1 LIQGAFRHLTQNTSS
16 KVTDM
21 SDFKVPLIIRGEV
34 IEDYEVQ
41 HHDRSLGRSFLT
53 PNVAKY
59 ADRMVAKSAAALNDL
74 YTVSFDEI
82 CDYLGELGR
91 RLDLDRNPY
100 WREAFEVSCHASNL
114 SRPVLEAVYRN
125 SPAGFDPVLVREVAE
140 VRIGISFLEGWV
152 RTRLADGRA
161 IDVRAMGSRS
171 AHVIAGNVPSV
182 AVSTMIRCALTRN
195 DAIVK
200 VPSNDPLTM
209 GAIAR
214 TMIDM
219 APHHPITRHLT
230 VGYWKGGDEAIESRI
245 YQPRHIE
252 KLVAWGG
259 QASIRHIAKYIQP
272 GIDLI
277 TMDPKFST
285 TMIGREGLADDATM
299 RVVARRAAADLGGW
313 DQEACVNARV
323 MFLESGTDA
332 RGLELANRFGR
343 YLFEAV
349 QQLPKTI
356 SAGSPRFNP
365 ELKQEVQALLQDDRF
380 YKVFTD
386 PERLE
391 KTGAVIVSQ
400 LSEQVDFPA
409 LLYGRVGNLVP
420 VDDIE
425 EALQALNSSTQTV
438 GIYPD
443 DLRLRLRDRAAIMGG
458 QRLMPLGYAIRG
470 TMASPHDGIEVERR
484 LCRWVVD
491 LQADPGVHP
500 GPWMHPDEVASPQSG
515 RQTGAGARPLSTSV
529 RSAH

>member
-1 LIQGAFRHLTQNTSS
+1 
-16 KVTDM
+16 M

-34 IEDYEVQ
+34 IEDYEVE

-74 YTVSFDEI
+74 YTISFDEI
-82 CDYLGELGR
+82 CEYLGELGR
-91 RLDLDRNPY
+91 RLDLDKNPH
-100 WREAFEVSCHASNL
+100 WREAFEVSCYASNM
-114 SRPVLEAVYRN
+114 SRSVLEAVYRN
-125 SPAGFDPVLVREVAE
+125 TAPAFDSARVREVAE
-140 VRIGISFLEGWV
+140 VRIGIRFLEGWV

-171 AHVIAGNVPSV
+171 AHVIAGNVPFT
-182 AVSTMIRCALTRN
+182 AAGTMIRCALTRN

-200 VPSNDPLTM
+200 APSNDPLTM
-209 GAIAR
+209 VAIAR
-214 TMIDM
+214 TMIEM
-219 APHHPITRHLT
+219 APDHPITRHLT

-245 YQPRHIE
+245 YHPQHIE

-259 QASIRHIAKYIQP
+259 QASIRHIVKYIQP

-277 TMDPKFST
+277 TMDPKLSM
-285 TMIGREGLADDATM
+285 TMIGREALADDATM
-299 RVVARRAAADLGGW
+299 RTVAMRAAADLGAW

-323 MFLESGTDA
+323 MYLESGTDA
-332 RGLELANRFGR
+332 HGLELANRFGR

-349 QQLPKTI
+349 QQLPKTT
-356 SAGSPRFNP
+356 SAGCARFNP
-365 ELKQEVQALLQDDRF
+365 ELKQEVQALLQNDSF

-400 LSEQVDFPA
+400 MSEQVDFPS

-420 VDDIE
+420 VDNIE
-425 EALQALNSSTQTV
+425 EALHVLSSATQTV

-443 DLRLRLRDRAAIMGG
+443 DLRVRLRDRVAIMGS
-458 QRLMPLGYAIRG
+458 QRMIPLGYAMRG
-470 TMASPHDGIEVERR
+470 TMAGPHDGMEVERR
-484 LCRWVVD
+484 MCRWVVD
-491 LQADPGVHP
+491 MHADPRVTR
-500 GPWMHPDEVASPQSG
+500 GPWVHEGETASPPSAPKVKGG
-515 RQTGAGARPLSTSV
+515 RAKSSMSVEGA
-529 RSAH
+529 H